1 VEGVSIN
8 GAIIHRLAA
17 SEAKRSLSTLGP
29 GMITKVYAALEGLS
43 MGVGKVMIASGR
55 RENPITSAF
64 HEQNGT
70 LVIA

>member
-1 VEGVSIN
+1 
-8 GAIIHRLAA
+8 
-17 SEAKRSLSTLGP
+17 
-29 GMITKVYAALEGLS
+29 MITKVYAALEGLS

-55 RENPITSAF
+55 RQNPITSAI